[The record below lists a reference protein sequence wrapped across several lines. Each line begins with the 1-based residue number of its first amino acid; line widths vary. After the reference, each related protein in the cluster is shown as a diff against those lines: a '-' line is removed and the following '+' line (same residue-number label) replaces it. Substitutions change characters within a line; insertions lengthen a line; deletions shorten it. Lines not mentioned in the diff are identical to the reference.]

1 MSEPIQSSEPQAP
14 APAPD
19 GPAKRGRA
27 VFVLK
32 LALLVGAVLFL
43 HHVVLPRLGLF
54 T

>member
-1 MSEPIQSSEPQAP
+1 MSEPHQSIEPQAS
-14 APAPD
+14 AP
-19 GPAKRGRA
+19 GLRGGRWA
-27 VFVLK
+27 AVLK

>member
-1 MSEPIQSSEPQAP
+1 MSEPNQSIEPQAP
-14 APAPD
+14 AP
-19 GPAKRGRA
+19 GPAKGGRWA
-27 VFVLK
+27 AVLK

>member
-1 MSEPIQSSEPQAP
+1 MSTPNPSIEPQAP
-14 APAPD
+14 APGTAQ
-19 GPAKRGRA
+19 GGRWA
-27 VFVLK
+27 AVLK

>member
-1 MSEPIQSSEPQAP
+1 MSEPNQSIEPQAS
-14 APAPD
+14 AP
-19 GPAKRGRA
+19 GPGGPSQGRPL

-43 HHVVLPRLGLF
+43 QHVVLPRLGIF